1 MYERNGGAVVRRKT
15 TAMITAAAA
24 ALTAV
29 ITLAGAGSASAAEYD
44 YPAAIDPAS
53 ITVTTVNGGGG
64 VSQWDQVRVDAD
76 WAVPDGATGGQA
88 FGFTLP
94 KEFARAGT
102 SFSVPSAEDPSVA
115 IAQCTVSTDAA
126 PVVTC
131 TLTDYV
137 NGRTGVTGSL
147 WFVASADE
155 QTTQSTV
162 EFTVDGTITPVELPG
177 GGIGPSAPLPTEP
190 QKWSWQTDD
199 GRIAWELALPGASF
213 AGAESIVIDDT
224 LVGAG
229 DGLAEHHN
237 EDGQLAVRS
246 ATMQDQDS
254 QTITDWTGSWNAEG
268 TAFHLEIPGPIDPT
282 RIYFVKYFTVPSTH
296 VDGAT
301 FANTADVNGIKL
313 EDKEVWNV
321 TGGGT
326 GDGDA
331 TGAFT
336 VTKAMSGS
344 GAPTVPA
351 DSVYTVRYSY
361 GDPVVERTVAI
372 TAGATSPLITLPAGT
387 VVTLVELTP
396 PAIEGIDW
404 GTPAFSGTGV
414 QVRPDGGAQITVGA
428 GATLSVTLTNSATAT
443 PPVIPPTTPPTTP
456 PPVVSPPKELPLTG
470 GSSLATTGADAPGG
484 LLWAGGSALLLG
496 IALTLLGAVRTRKR
510 AAHS

>member
-1 MYERNGGAVVRRKT
+1 M
-15 TAMITAAAA
+15 
-24 ALTAV
+24 
-29 ITLAGAGSASAAEYD
+29 
-44 YPAAIDPAS
+44 
-53 ITVTTVNGGGG
+53 
-64 VSQWDQVRVDAD
+64 
-76 WAVPDGATGGQA
+76 
-88 FGFTLP
+88 
-94 KEFARAGT
+94 
-102 SFSVPSAEDPSVA
+102 
-115 IAQCTVSTDAA
+115 
-126 PVVTC
+126 
-131 TLTDYV
+131 
-137 NGRTGVTGSL
+137 
-147 WFVASADE
+147 
-155 QTTQSTV
+155 
-162 EFTVDGTITPVELPG
+162 
-177 GGIGPSAPLPTEP
+177 
-190 QKWSWQTDD
+190 
-199 GRIAWELALPGASF
+199 
-213 AGAESIVIDDT
+213 IDDT

-396 PAIEGIDW
+396 ARDRRHRLGNTRVL
-404 GTPAFSGTGV
+404 GH
-414 QVRPDGGAQITVGA
+414 RCA
-428 GATLSVTLTNSATAT
+428 GASRRW
-443 PPVIPPTTPPTTP
+443 
-456 PPVVSPPKELPLTG
+456 
-470 GSSLATTGADAPGG
+470 GADHGRRRCDSLGDPHQLRDRDAAGHSADDTADDTAARGLSAEGAAPHGRIV
-484 LLWAGGSALLLG
+484 AGDHGRRCPRW
-496 IALTLLGAVRTRKR
+496 GAVGRRIGAPARNRPHPARSRSCSEAGSTQLIVERAGSWSMRFATRL
-510 AAHS
+510 SG